1 MQVLLT
7 GAPRFELHNAINYID
22 IESCKKGSR
31 PSLALYQLASMIREE
46 HEVHVL
52 DPAVSDFQPQELD
65 LMGKGG
71 RYVLDALRFPALEK
85 SISNIDVVGISAT
98 SFEWFLAKIM
108 AERIKEKDPDLPII
122 AGGVH
127 ATIAD
132 EYILKS
138 SRVDYVVR
146 GEGEKTLPELLR
158 SLQDG
163 AILSSIDGVSYRRN
177 GTIVRNNDRRP
188 MTVEE
193 MEELP
198 LPAFDLMPSNLFGK
212 LTLETSR
219 GCRFD
224 CSFCSLLFRGLW
236 RGLGPEAVLKRVE
249 HAVSFAS
256 KLYGDRRAIHFVD
269 ATFVADAKRAEAIF
283 GGLKELDLGG
293 LRVAFEGRIN
303 EMSNPTI
310 LKHCKD
316 IPIDFVVIGIE
327 SGYDRGLRKIRK
339 GITTKSIERFGSMAR
354 ELSSCFRY
362 GFIIGFPWE
371 TKEDCMNT
379 IAFADR
385 MVSKYG
391 GLAVVGWYQL
401 YPGSKIWNDRMQ
413 YGINDGWELFDSLHL
428 RSQEFRS
435 KITPKLTDEDILGID
450 TQIDKYNLIRV
461 INNRDHCEGESAT
474 SSIYTPTDG
483 YFLSKMGGFID
494 KTQPYFD
501 SQAKLFSLD
510 WT

>member
-1 MQVLLT
+1 MEVLLT
-7 GAPRFELHNAINYID
+7 VTPRFELHNDIRYID
-22 IESCKKGSR
+22 VESCKKGSR

-46 HEVHVL
+46 HGVHVL
-52 DPAVSDFQPQELD
+52 DPAVSDFQPFELD
-65 LMGKGG
+65 LMGLGG
-71 RYVLDALRFPALEK
+71 RDVLEGLRFPALEK
-85 SISNIDVVGISAT
+85 SINSIDIVGISAT

-108 AERIKEKDPDLPII
+108 AERIKEIDPDLPII

-132 EYILKS
+132 EYILES

-146 GEGEKTLPELLR
+146 GEGEKALPELLR
-158 SLQDG
+158 FLQDDR
-163 AILSSIDGVSYRRN
+163 IPKSVEGVSYRRD
-177 GTIVRNNDRRP
+177 GTIVRNKDRSP
-188 MTVEE
+188 MAAKE

-219 GCRFD
+219 GCRFN

-256 KLYGDRRAIHFVD
+256 KLYGDQKAIHFID
-269 ATFVADAKRAEAIF
+269 ATFVADAKRAETIF
-283 GGLKELDLGG
+283 KGLKEMDLGD
-293 LRVAFEGRIN
+293 LRIAFEGRIN
-303 EMSNPTI
+303 EMSNPDI

-316 IPIDFVVIGIE
+316 IPIDYIVIGIE
-327 SGYDRGLRKIRK
+327 SGYDRGLRMIRK
-339 GITTKSIERFGSMAR
+339 GITTRSIERFGSMAR
-354 ELSSCFRY
+354 SLSSYFRY

-371 TKEDCMNT
+371 TKEDCLNT
-379 IAFADR
+379 LAFADR

-401 YPGSKIWNDRMQ
+401 YPGSTIWNDRMQ
-413 YGINDGWELFDSLHL
+413 YGINEGWELFDSLHL
-428 RSQEFRS
+428 RSQAFRF
-435 KITPKLTDEDILGID
+435 KISPKLTEDDILEID
-450 TQIDKYNLIRV
+450 KQIDKYNLIRIV
-461 INNRDHCEGESAT
+461 N
-474 SSIYTPTDG
+474 SSDRSEDNDAASPIYTPTDG
-483 YFLSKMGGFID
+483 YFLSKMGGLID

-501 SQAKLFSLD
+501 GQTKLFCLD
-510 WT
+510 RA